1 MRWIK
6 PSNRPI
12 CETTLT
18 FCKAATFA
26 MQTFNIKNLKTDAT
40 VENLLAKIW
49 IVATGQAINKD
60 IVDALFAF
68 KNQQD
73 DWSHVGQIV
82 NDHLNARL
90 AGLGGNSSA
99 LYRELFKAAGV
110 EYATTTQLNQAIQ
123 FYTDRGALD
132 PLSVVIS
139 MLLEPQS
146 PHYAPLY
153 QISKTQGVALLT
165 SLGLNNAD
173 PLGTL
178 AVAGTAV
185 EDQTLSVMASITDAD
200 GIPASGA
207 GALKYQWLANG
218 TAIAGATS
226 SSFKLTQAEVGKQI
240 SVKATYTDNGGTTE
254 HVTSTATGAVA
265 NVNDVPKGA
274 VTIAGTVMHGQ
285 TLTVAHT
292 ITDEDGIPTSGAGAM
307 KFQWLANGQAIAGAT
322 GTTLALGDAHVGKQI
337 SIQAS
342 YTDLFG
348 TAESVTSS
356 VTGAVAQ
363 QQVVGRFDPVYYN
376 NTNVLTGE
384 KSVIDLRGGFWGAMT
399 FDQYLTNQGI
409 VQHEGNFHTARVW
422 AFDGPVQ
429 FANHAI
435 ANVSDLPYPYWHIDM
450 GDKTSDTIAPTAAI
464 FDFSGGARTIVLD
477 LSAKRDNMKNWLLF
491 KDFGA
496 DDRIKFVT
504 SNPESTAGVTAEEQ
518 RMYATNWWGD
528 TREFADFQEFT
539 NYQAFAADGQADAQ
553 ARYNHYYTG
562 QPLDPNFDKNG
573 VTANVLYLKDQV
585 VSYGDYATRA
595 WDSMTAAD
603 RAKVITPENVPATSA
618 GLLLIDSVAFYDN
631 AQSGSTHF
639 YHYIGKGP
647 DGIPDITIGFVGTRP
662 ESFDFT
668 GADYQGLMP
677 PVYL

>member
-1 MRWIK
+1 M
-6 PSNRPI
+6 
-12 CETTLT
+12 E
-18 FCKAATFA
+18 
-26 MQTFNIKNLKTDAT
+26 TFNIKSIKTDAT

-90 AGLGGNSSA
+90 AGLGGNSAA

-110 EYATTTQLNQAIQ
+110 EYATTTQLNQAIK

-153 QISKTQGVALLT
+153 QVSKTQGVALLT

-178 AVAGTAV
+178 GVVGTAV

-200 GIPASGA
+200 GIPTSGA

-254 HVTSTATGAVA
+254 QVTSTATGAVA
-265 NVNDVPKGA
+265 NVNDAPKGA

-307 KFQWLANGQAIAGAT
+307 KFQWLANGQAITGAT
-322 GTTLALGDAHVGKQI
+322 GNTLVLGDAHVGKQI

-348 TAESVTSS
+348 TAENVTSS
-356 VTGAVAQ
+356 ATAAVTQ
-363 QQVVGRFDPVYYN
+363 QQVVGKFDPVYYN
-376 NTNVLTGE
+376 EVNPITGQQTMFN
-384 KSVIDLRGGFWGAMT
+384 LRGGLAGFTT
-399 FDQYLTNQGI
+399 FDQYLNIQGI

-422 AFDGPVQ
+422 AFDGEVQ
-429 FANHAI
+429 FANQAI

-450 GDKTSDTIAPTAAI
+450 GDKTSDIIAPTAAI
-464 FDFSGGARTIVLD
+464 FDFSGGAHTIVLD

-518 RMYATNWWGD
+518 RMYAKNWWGD

-539 NYQAFAADGQADAQ
+539 NYQQFAADGQADAQ

-573 VTANVLYLKDQV
+573 VTANVLYLKDHM
-585 VSYGDYATRA
+585 VSYVDDAARA
-595 WDSMTAAD
+595 YNEYMTPSQ
-603 RAKVITPENVPATSA
+603 RLNVQNPEAISATSA
-618 GLLLIDSVAFYDN
+618 GLLLIDSVAFYDK
-631 AQSGSTHF
+631 AQSGSRH
-639 YHYIGKGP
+639 YYDYIGKGP
-647 DGIPDITIGFVGTRP
+647 DGIPDITIGFIGTRP

-668 GADYQGLMP
+668 GTDYQGLMP

>member
-6 PSNRPI
+6 LADKQV
-12 CETTLT
+12 CETTMAL
-18 FCKAATFA
+18 CKAATFT
-26 MQTFNIKNLKTDAT
+26 MQTFNIKSIKTDAT

-60 IVDALFAF
+60 IVEGLFAF

-90 AGLGGNSSA
+90 AGLGGNSAA

-110 EYATTTQLNQAIQ
+110 EYATTTQLNQAIK

-178 AVAGTAV
+178 GVVGLAV

-200 GIPASGA
+200 GIHSSGA

-240 SVKATYTDNGGTTE
+240 SVKAIYTDNGGTIE
-254 HVTSTATGAVA
+254 QVTSTATGAVA
-265 NVNDVPKGA
+265 NVNDAPKGA

-292 ITDEDGIPTSGAGAM
+292 ITDEDGIPTSGAGVM

-322 GTTLALGDAHVGKQI
+322 GTTLALGDAHVGKTI
-337 SIQAS
+337 SVAAS
-342 YTDLFG
+342 YTDNFG
-348 TAESVTSS
+348 AAESVTSS
-356 VTGAVAQ
+356 ATAAVTQ
-363 QQVVGRFDPVYYN
+363 QQVVGKFDPVYYN
-376 NTNVLTGE
+376 EVNPITGQQTMFN
-384 KSVIDLRGGFWGAMT
+384 LRGGFGSMPFCVELDNLKDTDAPIHQPAAM
-399 FDQYLTNQGI
+399 L
-409 VQHEGNFHTARVW
+409 V
-422 AFDGPVQ
+422 
-429 FANHAI
+429 
-435 ANVSDLPYPYWHIDM
+435 
-450 GDKTSDTIAPTAAI
+450 
-464 FDFSGGARTIVLD
+464 
-477 LSAKRDNMKNWLLF
+477 
-491 KDFGA
+491 
-496 DDRIKFVT
+496 
-504 SNPESTAGVTAEEQ
+504 
-518 RMYATNWWGD
+518 
-528 TREFADFQEFT
+528 
-539 NYQAFAADGQADAQ
+539 AAD
-553 ARYNHYYTG
+553 
-562 QPLDPNFDKNG
+562 
-573 VTANVLYLKDQV
+573 
-585 VSYGDYATRA
+585 
-595 WDSMTAAD
+595 
-603 RAKVITPENVPATSA
+603 
-618 GLLLIDSVAFYDN
+618 
-631 AQSGSTHF
+631 
-639 YHYIGKGP
+639 
-647 DGIPDITIGFVGTRP
+647 
-662 ESFDFT
+662 
-668 GADYQGLMP
+668 
-677 PVYL
+677 

>member
-1 MRWIK
+1 M
-6 PSNRPI
+6 
-12 CETTLT
+12 ETFSL
-18 FCKAATFA
+18 K
-26 MQTFNIKNLKTDAT
+26 NIKTDAT
-40 VENLLAKIW
+40 VENLLVKIW

-60 IVDALFAF
+60 IMEGLFAF

-90 AGLGGNSSA
+90 AGLGGNSAA

-110 EYATTTQLNQAIQ
+110 EYATATQLNLAIK

-178 AVAGTAV
+178 GVVGLAA
-185 EDQTLSVMASITDAD
+185 EDQTLSAMASTITDAD
-200 GIPASGA
+200 GIPTSGA
-207 GALKYQWLANG
+207 GAMKFQWLANG

-240 SVKATYTDNGGTTE
+240 SVKATYTDNGGTIE
-254 HVTSTATGAVA
+254 QVTSTATGAVA

-322 GTTLALGDAHVGKQI
+322 GTTLALGDAHVGKTI
-337 SIQAS
+337 SVAVS
-342 YTDLFG
+342 YTDNFG
-348 TAESVTSS
+348 AAESVTSA
-356 VTGAVAQ
+356 VTAAVAQ
-363 QQVVGRFDPVYYN
+363 AQKVGKFDPVYYN
-376 NTNVLTGE
+376 STNPFTGE
-384 KSVIDLRGGFWGAMT
+384 QSVIDLRGT
-399 FDQYLTNQGI
+399 QTPFDIYRSENTW
-409 VQHEGNFHTARVW
+409 VDKANFNPARAW
-422 AFDGPVQ
+422 DFDGPVK
-429 FANHAI
+429 FDNTA
-435 ANVSDLPYPYWHIDM
+435 VVTTSSLPYPYWNIVGNSM
-450 GDKTSDTIAPTAAI
+450 PISNTSAPMAPI
-464 FDFSGGARTIVLD
+464 FDFSGGARTITID
-477 LSAKRDNMKNWLLF
+477 LTAKVDSGKNWLLF

-496 DDRIKFVT
+496 DDRIVFVT
-504 SNPESTAGVTAEEQ
+504 TNPESTPGASAEKYSL
-518 RMYATNWWGD
+518 YARNGWGD
-528 TREFADFQEFT
+528 TRDFADFQEFT
-539 NYQAFAADGQADAQ
+539 SYQAFAADGQADAQ
-553 ARYNHYYTG
+553 ARYNNYFNSWHSG
-562 QPLDPNFDKNG
+562 GPNPDFEKNG
-573 VTANVLYLKDQV
+573 VTANVLYLKDQE
-585 VSYGDYATRA
+585 VSYVDSATRM
-595 WDSMTAAD
+595 WDALSASQ
-603 RAKVITPENVPATSA
+603 RANVQNPQDLPATSV
-618 GLLLIDSVAFYDN
+618 GLLLIDSVSFFDKD
-631 AQSGSTHF
+631 QSGGTHF
-639 YHYIGKGP
+639 YDYIGKGA
-647 DGIPDITIGFVGTRP
+647 DGIPDIAIGFVGTRP

-668 GADYQGLMP
+668 GANYQGLVP